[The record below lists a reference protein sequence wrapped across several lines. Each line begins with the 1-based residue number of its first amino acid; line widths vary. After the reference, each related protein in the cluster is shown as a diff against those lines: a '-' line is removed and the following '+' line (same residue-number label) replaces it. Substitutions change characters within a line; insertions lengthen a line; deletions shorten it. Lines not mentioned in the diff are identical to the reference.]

1 MIDKT
6 KAEITDLEK
15 KEGLQQSKDSL
26 WTVYLR
32 RFRKHKLGQVG
43 FFILVLF
50 YFVALF
56 ADFLSPYSMR
66 WTDKTKS
73 YHPPS
78 KVHFFYN
85 NGEKTVFRPYVYEKK
100 IANVMYKKYGVI
112 PEYSLRAIS
121 LQTIPDR
128 GELRAVSISKDSIV
142 RKKEILSGIVSHYS
156 LQDNRVATDLIKTEI
171 DKLLLDPRKDAVVD
185 VQINTVNKGGFE
197 KVETV
202 KLVKG
207 NKNFLSFF
215 NKGVPY
221 SFLGLFVADRH
232 FFGSETGGYF
242 FLGNDALG
250 RDLWSRLLH
259 GSRISLSVGIAGV
272 IISFF
277 IGLLIGGIAG
287 YFGGLVDTILMRFAE
302 IVLSFPSLYLLF
314 TLRSALPTGMSSTKV
329 YLLII
334 IILAFVGWASLARI
348 IRGMVLS
355 LRNEDYVLSAK
366 TVGLSDLKIIIKH
379 ILPNTLSF
387 IIVQA
392 TLTIPGYILGESAL
406 SLLGLGITEPQSS
419 WGNMLSV
426 ARNYRIVQDFPWV
439 LIPGV
444 AIFLSIMAWN
454 FFGDGVRDAVDPKSK
469 H

>member
-1 MIDKT
+1 MNKNP
-6 KAEITDLEK
+6 KADITDLEK
-15 KEGLQQSKDSL
+15 KEGFQQTKDSL

-32 RFRKHKLGQVG
+32 RFKKHKLGQVG
-43 FFILVLF
+43 FFILVFF

-56 ADFLSPYSMR
+56 ADFISPYSMR

-78 KVHFFYN
+78 KIHFFYN
-85 NGEKTVFRPYVYEKK
+85 DGEKKQFKPYVYEKK
-100 IANVMYKKYGVI
+100 LSNVMYKKYGVI

-121 LQTIPDR
+121 VETIPN
-128 GELRAVSISKDSIV
+128 GCELRSVSISKDKNA
-142 RKKEILSGIVSHYS
+142 RKDEIINS
-156 LQDNRVATDLIKTEI
+156 LTSYFSLHKNRVAREKLLTAIDELESNPQKDLI
-171 DKLLLDPRKDAVVD
+171 VD
-185 VQINTVNKGGFE
+185 IEFISRNKAGLE
-197 KVETV
+197 EVKTV
-202 KLVKG
+202 KLIKG

-215 NKGVPY
+215 NKGIPY
-221 SFLGLFVADRH
+221 NFLGLFVSDRH
-232 FFGSETGGYF
+232 FFGSETGGYY

-287 YFGGLVDTILMRFAE
+287 YFGGIVDTILMRFSE
-302 IVLSFPSLYLLF
+302 IVLSFPSIYLLF
-314 TLRSALPTGMSSTKV
+314 TLRAALPTGMSSTKV

-406 SLLGLGITEPQSS
+406 SMLGLGITEPQSS

>member
-1 MIDKT
+1 MINNP
-6 KAEITDLEK
+6 KAEITDIEK
-15 KEGLQQSKDSL
+15 KEGFQQTKDSL

-32 RFRKHKLGQVG
+32 RFKKHKLGQVG
-43 FFILVLF
+43 FFILVFF

-56 ADFLSPYSMR
+56 ADFISPYSMR

-78 KVHFFYN
+78 KVYFLYN
-85 NGEKTVFRPYVYEKK
+85 DGEKTRFRPYVYEKK
-100 IANVMYKKYGVI
+100 IANVMYKRYGVI
-112 PEYSLRAIS
+112 PQYSLRAIS
-121 LQTIPDR
+121 VEKIPDS
-128 GELRAVSISKDSIV
+128 GELRSVSISKDRET
-142 RKKEILSGIVSHYS
+142 RKDEIMSSLISYYS
-156 LQDNRVATDLIKTEI
+156 LQNNRAAIDHLKEEI
-171 DKLLLDPRKDAVVD
+171 DKLELSLQKDLIVD
-185 VQINTVNKGGFE
+185 VHIITKNKAGLE
-197 KVETV
+197 ENKTV

-207 NKNFLSFF
+207 NKNFLRFF

-221 SFLGLFVADRH
+221 NFLGMFVADRH

-242 FLGNDALG
+242 FLGNDTLG

-287 YFGGLVDTILMRFAE
+287 YFGGKVDTVLMRFSE
-302 IVLSFPSLYLLF
+302 IVLSFPSIYLLF
-314 TLRSALPTGMSSTKV
+314 TLRAALPSGMSSTKV
-329 YLLII
+329 YLLIV
-334 IILAFVGWASLARI
+334 IILAFVAWASLARI

-392 TLTIPGYILGESAL
+392 TLSIPGYILGESAL
-406 SLLGLGITEPQSS
+406 SMLGLGITEPQSS